1 MSTSY
6 EEEPRPSFNDI
17 SDDIVFE
24 VYAFLHPQDLL
35 YLSLANR
42 HSHKEITRR
51 VLQIARLQLPRQLEN
66 ADSIG
71 MDYVIAFSEEFMF
84 RSREGVIEHVLK
96 KAETAELRLVG
107 VPNVEE
113 SILEARRVLKKRSG
127 VTLVTSPTDRFQDPE
142 YINVGCHFQH
152 VQEDKELAMKR
163 ANDIVAR
170 IQSTEELADNAR
182 LIKAWMYFILSQRR
196 ITAGSWFWSCRHPS
210 LDFQGVEAKGVMI
223 SSNGEELEITWT
235 RMTASKV
242 GPVVQVEEIVPQFAI
257 ATEVVELEAEPI
269 MLGEDAVFVLPQNFD
284 EHDT

>member
-113 SILEARRVLKKRSG
+113 
-127 VTLVTSPTDRFQDPE
+127 FQDPE

-152 VQEDKELAMKR
+152 VQEDKELAIKR